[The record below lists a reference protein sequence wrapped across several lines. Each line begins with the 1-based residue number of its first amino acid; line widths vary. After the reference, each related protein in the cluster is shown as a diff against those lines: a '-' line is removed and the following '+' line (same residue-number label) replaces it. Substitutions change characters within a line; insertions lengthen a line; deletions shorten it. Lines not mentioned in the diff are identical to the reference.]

1 MNLAWCVARLY
12 DDLPLLVR
20 VSDPSDVTS
29 FLINDVSLANNVC
42 LKHLIMFMI
51 GETF

>member
-1 MNLAWCVARLY
+1 MNLAWCVSIIH

-29 FLINDVSLANNVC
+29 FLINDESLGNTVC
-42 LKHLIMFMI
+42 LKHPLNVHDQ
-51 GETF
+51 